1 MRKIIVCSLSLVV
14 LSCGA
19 SITSNFTSRLQPIT
33 IEQKVVILDIKHI
46 VPLTAKKIG
55 YASFG
60 DTGFSTNC
68 DYNSNL
74 ASAREI
80 ARKNGAN
87 LVKVTEKKDP
97 TFFGSTCYRIKV
109 DFYSYTGDTNQ
120 LDQYQIQIN

>member
-1 MRKIIVCSLSLVV
+1 MRKIILSSLFLTLV
-14 LSCGA
+14 SCGA
-19 SITSNFTSRLQPIT
+19 SITSNFTTRLQPISM
-33 IEQKVVILDIKHI
+33 EQKVVILDIKHI

-80 ARKNGAN
+80 ASKNGAN
-87 LVKVTEKKDP
+87 LVKVTEKKEP
-97 TFFGSTCYRIKV
+97 SFFGSTCYRIKV
-109 DFYSYTGDTNQ
+109 DFYSYEGDVNQ
-120 LDQYQIQIN
+120 LNQYQIQIN

>member
-1 MRKIIVCSLSLVV
+1 MRKIILSILFLTLV
-14 LSCGA
+14 SCGA
-19 SITSNFTSRLQPIT
+19 SITSNFTTKLQPISM
-33 IEQKVVILDIKHI
+33 EQKVVILDIKHI

-109 DFYSYTGDTNQ
+109 DFYSYEGDVNQ
-120 LDQYQIQIN
+120 LNQYQIQIN